1 MFEGFAKVWTP
12 VTLATRLRKG
22 RLLPFELASTKIVLF
37 RDPDGSPRA
46 LVDQCPHRG
55 VALSLGKIAPDG
67 CIECPFHGWRFDG
80 TGKTCAVPWNPDAKL
95 EKLGAQPIPVLER
108 AGLIWVYTDLGVTA
122 PHEPEI
128 SDLLLREGTR
138 VTTVEIDWK
147 THWTRAMENMLD
159 WPHLPF
165 VHAKTIGRG
174 MSPTPKARMDVNW
187 EATPWGGRSSIT
199 IDDKQQEGSLDFRWP
214 NMMNLFIP
222 MPDNKLVLMSTCVPI
237 NATTTRMLLVNYR
250 RFMTSPLMDVFF
262 DRMNRRIATEDQAI
276 VESSNPPEIPLARE
290 EQSVRTDALTLAFR
304 KRYFNE
310 LRESSVQMQNRKG
323 VLPVIQPVAA
333 E

>member
-1 MFEGFAKVWTP
+1 MFEGFANVWTP
-12 VTLATRLRKG
+12 VTLGARLRKG
-22 RLLPFELASTKIVLF
+22 KLLPFEIAGTKIVLF
-37 RDPDGSPRA
+37 RDPDGSPKA

-55 VALSLGKIAPDG
+55 VALSLGKIASDG

-80 TGKTCAVPWNPDAKL
+80 KGNTCAVPWNPEAKL
-95 EKLGAQPIPVLER
+95 DKLHAQPVPALER
-108 AGLIWVYTDLGVTA
+108 AGLVWVYTDVGVSA
-122 PHEPEI
+122 SHEPEI
-128 SDLLLREGTR
+128 SDMLLRENTR

-165 VHAKTIGRG
+165 VHAKTIGKG
-174 MSPTPKARMDVNW
+174 MLASSNARMDVHW
-187 EATPWGGRSSIT
+187 EERPWGAHSSIS
-199 IDDKQQEGSLDFRWP
+199 IDGKPHAGSLDFRWP

-222 MPDNKLVLMSTCVPI
+222 IPENKLVLAAACVPV
-237 NATTTRMLLVNYR
+237 NKTTTRMVLVNYR
-250 RFMTSPLMDVFF
+250 RFMLSPLFDPFF
-262 DRMNRRIATEDQAI
+262 DIMNKRIATEDQAI
-276 VESSNPPEIPLARE
+276 VESSNPPEIPPARD

-310 LRESSVQMQNRKG
+310 LRDSAVTPAPRRG
-323 VLPVIQPVAA
+323 ALPVLRPIAA

>member
-22 RLLPFELASTKIVLF
+22 KLLPFELASTPLVFF
-37 RDPDGSPRA
+37 RDPDGTARA

-80 TGKTCAVPWNPDAKL
+80 TGKACAVPWNPDAKL
-95 EKLGAQPIPVLER
+95 EKLGALPIPVLER
-108 AGLIWVYTDLGVTA
+108 AGLIWVYTDIGVTA

-174 MSPTPKARMDVNW
+174 MMGKTNSRMDVHW
-187 EATPWGGRSSIT
+187 EATPWGAHSSIT
-199 IDDKQQEGSLDFRWP
+199 IDDKKQEGSLDFRWP
-214 NMMNLFIP
+214 NSMNLFIP
-222 MPDNKLVLMSTCVPI
+222 MPDNKLVLMSTCVPV
-237 NATTTRMLLVNYR
+237 NASTTRMLLVNYR
-250 RFMTSPLMDVFF
+250 RFMTSPLFDVFF
-262 DRMNRRIATEDQAI
+262 DITSRRIATEDQAI
-276 VESSNPPEIPLARE
+276 VESSKPPEIPQARE
-290 EQSVRTDALTLAFR
+290 EQSVRTDGLTLAFR

-310 LRESSVQMQNRKG
+310 LRETSVQAQTRKG
-323 VLPVIQPVAA
+323 VLPVIQSVAA